1 MHRVIHTL
9 RGQDKGTH
17 LRKPALWLLPHA
29 TLRYVS
35 LVILCIHRKVFWWT
49 GRCCL
54 YPLRDIWCDGLV
66 RVRCDSIVL
75 ADHGVPFPCFRRGPY
90 ATQLDPWCGTLLWPD
105 CTRSEEPVQNFHL
118 SVTCHRHMG
127 RSW

>member
-17 LRKPALWLLPHA
+17 LCKPALWLLPHA

-54 YPLRDIWCDGLV
+54 YPRRDIWCDGLV
-66 RVRCDSIVL
+66 RVRCDSMVL
-75 ADHGVPFPCFRRGPY
+75 ADHGVLFPCFRRGPY
-90 ATQLDPWCGTLLWPD
+90 ATQLDPWCGSLLWPD
-105 CTRSEEPVQNFHL
+105 CTRSEELVQNFHL
-118 SVTCHRHMG
+118 SVTCHRHTG